1 MTGAAGKG
9 TVTPGGASG
18 VGPEANRAAAAGKGG
33 VGGKGSGSLMS
44 PAASAAKGEGEE
56 DGEHMRKYGVDSD
69 EMFGDDRMVVQS
81 VIGEDPKD
89 Q

>member
-1 MTGAAGKG
+1 
-9 TVTPGGASG
+9 
-18 VGPEANRAAAAGKGG
+18 
-33 VGGKGSGSLMS
+33 MS

-56 DGEHMRKYGVDSD
+56 DGEHVRKYGVDSD

-89 Q
+89 K

>member
-1 MTGAAGKG
+1 MALGLTRTGWVRPRAK
-9 TVTPGGASG
+9 GGA
-18 VGPEANRAAAAGKGG
+18 

-56 DGEHMRKYGVDSD
+56 DGEHVRKYGVDSD

-89 Q
+89 K

>member
-1 MTGAAGKG
+1 V
-9 TVTPGGASG
+9 VTPGAASG
-18 VGPEANRAAAAGKGG
+18 VGPEANRAAAGAAAGKGG
-33 VGGKGSGSLMS
+33 VGSKGAGSLMS

-56 DGEHMRKYGVDSD
+56 DGEHVRKYGVDSD